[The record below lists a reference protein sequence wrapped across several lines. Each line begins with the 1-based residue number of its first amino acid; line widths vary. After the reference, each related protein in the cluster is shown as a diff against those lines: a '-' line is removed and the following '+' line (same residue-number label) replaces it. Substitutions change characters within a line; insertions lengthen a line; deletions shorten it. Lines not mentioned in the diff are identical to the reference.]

1 MVEKHRQLGQE
12 TLCGEQ
18 DFDYPIN
25 EDEAD
30 AIEPRG
36 KNVPGRFESR
46 DVKFK
51 NNLKSE
57 RFQEPRMFT
66 MQQVRNMFFALLNQS
81 MQNDRAATAEGRL
94 DKMHQE
100 CVRLDETDQALE
112 KDVNDKHRDLSDRL
126 AKWREDFSQQQR
138 INEKTLNEHRLKLAT
153 ANETLTRHKEQLDE

>member
-1 MVEKHRQLGQE
+1 
-12 TLCGEQ
+12 
-18 DFDYPIN
+18 
-25 EDEAD
+25 
-30 AIEPRG
+30 
-36 KNVPGRFESR
+36 
-46 DVKFK
+46 
-51 NNLKSE
+51 
-57 RFQEPRMFT
+57 MFT

-138 INEKTLNEHRLKLAT
+138 INEKTLNEHRLKLAA